1 MSYIRDG
8 LHRTED
14 EVLIKALK
22 VQIEV
27 YINQGGYISIS
38 QDNDCYSSTVI
49 ALDECCIDKLIKL
62 LLDVKEEYKIQF
74 SENNE

>member
-1 MSYIRDG
+1 MPKKSNISKSIEAHG
-8 LHRTED
+8 
-14 EVLIKALK
+14 K
-22 VQIEV
+22 IEV

-49 ALDECCIDKLIKL
+49 ALDECCIDKLIKM

-74 SENNE
+74 GDNNE